1 MIARPDI
8 DLEKEAMEFG
18 IGQPVRREEDP
29 RFLTGRGQYTDD
41 FNPPNLA
48 HAAVV
53 RSHVARAR
61 IRRIDTD
68 AAKAV
73 PGVLAA
79 FTAEDMSGLGPMPIL
94 VPTLRQLERPDGS
107 PMPIPERHALA
118 RDYVAHLGEGL
129 ALVVAE
135 TREAA
140 EDAAELVE
148 LHLEELPPVVTTAQ
162 ALTDGAPAVWQAVP
176 DNVAFRVRLGDK
188 AAVQQAL
195 DQAEHVVRAEI
206 PVSRIAVNPMEPRG
220 AIGDHDPASGSYT
233 LISGHQNPH
242 DLRDFLADHVLKIG
256 RERLR
261 VISPDMGGGFGM
273 RADTSPEFA
282 LVLFAAERLGRPVKW
297 IADRSETFLADPH
310 GRDMILDVRLGLDQD
325 GRFTGLRVDC
335 VAALGAYLTFFSPLP
350 TFGNLPGVAGPYT
363 TPVIYGEVRGVFTNT
378 TPIAPYRGAGR
389 PEASLAIEHVIDVAS
404 REIGIDR
411 VELRRRNLIPADR
424 MPYQTGLTFKY
435 DCGDFGRVFER
446 ALEVADH
453 AGFASRRAQAE
464 AEGRLLGLG
473 LASTVEQSAG
483 LFDEAAELTFEPDG
497 TVTLGIGT
505 HSHGQGHE
513 TVFKQVLAERLGI
526 SFEKIRFVQGDTT
539 KVAYGHGTGGSRAS
553 GLGSG
558 ALVRAA
564 EAVIEKGK
572 EIAAHLFEASAVD
585 VRFADGRFT
594 IAGTDRS
601 LSLDEVARAALER
614 EDLPEELCGG
624 LAGAGRFKHESGP
637 TFPNGCH
644 VCEVEVDPETG
655 MLRLTRYHAVGDYGT
670 VLNPLLLEGQ
680 VHGGIVQG
688 LGQILLEDLDY
699 DPRTGQLRTGSFMD
713 YAMPRAAQV
722 PPIRFESAP
731 VPTEKNPLGVKG
743 VGESGTVA
751 SMPCVMNAIIDALAP
766 FGVRTLSMPA
776 TPEKVWRALS
786 GVDR

>member
-1 MIARPDI
+1 
-8 DLEKEAMEFG
+8 MEFG

-29 RFLTGRGQYTDD
+29 RFLTGRGRYTDD
-41 FNPPNLA
+41 FAPANLA
-48 HAAVV
+48 HAAIV

-61 IRRIDTD
+61 IRRIDTA
-68 AAKAV
+68 AAKAGA
-73 PGVLAA
+73 GVLAV

-94 VPTLRQLERPDGS
+94 VPTLRQLEQPDGS

-140 EDAAELVE
+140 KDAAELVE
-148 LHLEELPPVVTTAQ
+148 FHLEELPPVVTTAQ
-162 ALTDGAPAVWQAVP
+162 ALTDGAPAVWQAAP
-176 DNVAFRVRLGDK
+176 DNVAFRVRLGDE
-188 AAVQQAL
+188 AAARQAL
-195 DQAEHVVRAEI
+195 DRAAHVTTAEI

-220 AIGDHDPASGSYT
+220 AIGDHDPARGFYT

-242 DLRDFLADHVLKIG
+242 DLRDFLADHVLRIG

-282 LVLFAAERLGRPVKW
+282 LVLFAAKRLGRPVKW

-310 GRDMILDVRLGLDQD
+310 GRDMTLDVRLGLDRD

-411 VELRRRNLIPADR
+411 MELRRRNLIPADR
-424 MPYQTGLTFKY
+424 MPYQTGLTFNY
-435 DCGDFGRVFER
+435 DCGDFVRVFER

-453 AGFASRRAQAE
+453 QGFAARRAQAE
-464 AEGRLLGLG
+464 ARGRLLGLG

-483 LFDEAAELTFEPDG
+483 LFDEGAELAFDADG

-513 TVFKQVLAERLGI
+513 TVFKQVLADRLGI
-526 SFEKIRFVQGDTT
+526 SFDKIRFVQGDTA

-564 EAVIEKGK
+564 EALIEKGK
-572 EIAAHLFEASAVD
+572 EIAAHLFEASAAD

-601 LSLDEVARAALER
+601 LPLDEVARAALER
-614 EDLPEELCGG
+614 EDLPEELRGG
-624 LAGAGRFKHESGP
+624 LAAAGRFKHESGP

-644 VCEVEVDPETG
+644 VCEVEIDPETG
-655 MLRLTRYHAVGDYGT
+655 TLRLTRYHAVGDYGT

-699 DPRTGQLRTGSFMD
+699 DPDTGQLRTGSFMD
-713 YAMPRAAQV
+713 YAMPRAAHV

-731 VPTEKNPLGVKG
+731 VPTGKNPLGVKG

-751 SMPCVMNAIIDALAP
+751 SMPCVMNAIVDALAP
-766 FGVRTLSMPA
+766 FGVRTLPMPA
-776 TPEKVWRALS
+776 TPEKVWRALAS
-786 GVDR
+786 AGARR